1 MNEGQLTGT
10 IIKILEP
17 RTGTSKNTGKD
28 FFVQE
33 YIVET
38 QEEYPTKVHFSIFG
52 EDRVRGYNLQ
62 QGDAVQVFFYVN
74 SREYNERWYTD
85 IRVRNIVKIDPSQ
98 MAAPRVESLMESLWS
113 IVPAE
118 YLVEGLTDLIPPVV
132 GVLLLLVSG
141 QQLAQLA
148 EVRHD
153 TLTKRDERLLRHRC
167 GGAHPIDQRLH
178 LSHRVS
184 SGADIPL
191 LYRTRGDVLQHPE
204 ECR

>member
-1 MNEGQLTGT
+1 MLPEESLHPEHLVEDLGVKSRGLLYVEAQIDTQCLTH
-10 IIKILEP
+10 L
-17 RTGTSKNTGKD
+17 
-28 FFVQE
+28 
-33 YIVET
+33 VECDVLIAEV
-38 QEEYPTKVHFSIFG
+38 EEVTHHLSH
-52 EDRVRGYNLQ
+52 
-62 QGDAVQVFFYVN
+62 
-74 SREYNERWYTD
+74 
-85 IRVRNIVKIDPSQ
+85 
-98 MAAPRVESLMESLWS
+98 PRVESLVESLWS

-118 YLVEGLTDLIPPVV
+118 YFVEGLTDLIPLVV

-204 ECR
+204 EC